1 MLERDEELLRARLA
15 ELADLRAVV
24 KVLEWDMRVTMPSG
38 GAERHG
44 DLLGTMRRIEHE
56 RIGAD
61 DLGDLLD
68 RAEQSAAD
76 EVAADL
82 VRLARR
88 DWHHVRLVPAELAG
102 EIARAG
108 TAGTAAWHRARQA
121 DDFSL
126 FAPALA
132 RNVELARE
140 YASCFGSRID
150 HPYDALLANF
160 DHGLTTQAVRQLFDG
175 LTAELPVVIA
185 AAEGAAAGPL
195 EVAADVQRQA
205 TSQLL
210 GRLGVDGHTWRFDEG
225 AHPFSSSIGRYD
237 TRLIGRF

>member
-76 EVAADL
+76 EAAADL

-88 DWHHVRLVPAELAG
+88 DWDHVRLVPADLAG
-102 EIARAG
+102 EIARAVG
-108 TAGTAAWHRARQA
+108 APGRAPRPLGAGGAGGGVRGG
-121 DDFSL
+121 
-126 FAPALA
+126 
-132 RNVELARE
+132 
-140 YASCFGSRID
+140 GSRRYGGVA
-150 HPYDALLANF
+150 P
-160 DHGLTTQAVRQLFDG
+160 
-175 LTAELPVVIA
+175 
-185 AAEGAAAGPL
+185 GAA
-195 EVAADVQRQA
+195 
-205 TSQLL
+205 
-210 GRLGVDGHTWRFDEG
+210 GR
-225 AHPFSSSIGRYD
+225 
-237 TRLIGRF
+237 